1 MSSFSTSP
9 SLTSLYSLYLNLI
22 INPNF
27 LTRCRS
33 SQRLAWFWT
42 STLFEACLLL
52 LYVLVLPKI
61 LLSSLQHF
69 VYYGP
74 IKSLWHIFK
83 EWWSIPPLHSDQQLL
98 FGCLGQIWHLFDPLR
113 SVFTPPVCFGAPQ
126 FFYACCSNVYLG
138 PMKSLWAYIEGMVVH
153 SSPSQA
159 TNKSDLAVWA
169 RFGTCL
175 TLFEACLLLLY
186 VLVWS
191 AQLQFVCLGAIFG
204 LWHSTLFEARLLLLY
219 LYALVLLN
227 SSELIAALY

>member
-126 FFYACCSNVYLG
+126 FFYACCSNVVLG
-138 PMKSLWAYIEGMVVH
+138 THEEPLGIYRMNGGPFLPFTGNQQI
-153 SSPSQA
+153 
-159 TNKSDLAVWA
+159 
-169 RFGTCL
+169 RFG
-175 TLFEACLLLLY
+175 
-186 VLVWS
+186 
-191 AQLQFVCLGAIFG
+191 CLGQIWHLFDPLRSVFTPPVCFSFERPAPICLPG
-204 LWHSTLFEARLLLLY
+204 GHIWHSTLFEVRLLLLY
-219 LYALVLLN
+219 LYALVLLI